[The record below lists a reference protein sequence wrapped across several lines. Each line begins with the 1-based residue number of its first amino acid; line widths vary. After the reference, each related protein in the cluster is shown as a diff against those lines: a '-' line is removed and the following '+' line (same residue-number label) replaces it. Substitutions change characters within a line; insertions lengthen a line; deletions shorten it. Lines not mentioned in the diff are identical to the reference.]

1 MSARNPCDL
10 RILGPVPLFA
20 EYGKSI
26 SLNCTMRC
34 PNSAK
39 GWETSLKKTELS
51 EGSYWTWTTVAIGEW
66 VSYPQCYVID
76 VEGDVSVTNT
86 TIKAYQP
93 PENVSISLPPL
104 MQVGHPYF
112 FTCSVQAVAP
122 MEYFTM
128 FLRKGNTT
136 LHATSYHN
144 VFGNSNFTH
153 SQIIIAQRAD
163 HGVEYT
169 CLARLYLTPSGELFE
184 KSASVL
190 VHTFGLPKE
199 PTIDVLD
206 YMELGSVVMA
216 TCKVAEAF
224 PLEDVEV
231 ALQFDGRDL
240 NVSVTRDNDMLT
252 LEGAV
257 PSDWPGKHML
267 ACQATVSP
275 KGEAKTVER
284 FVYIYSFPEP
294 YLNIQDVNT
303 LAGQDVNITCVLQK
317 SDPREALVVI
327 KGNATLKT
335 CKGRTEIS
343 CSHIL
348 RIEKEDHNRKI
359 TCEATLGF
367 LNIFKTA
374 SFVLNV
380 SYAPD
385 FSPSLCQDTV
395 TWMEGAQ
402 ATFFCEADGNPLSHV
417 ECTKDG
423 RDNLITGWSEV
434 TRNQSGVYQCLA
446 TNIHGHRVKNVTVRV
461 EYGPEFSDSLC
472 PSSLTWVE
480 GTPYMF
486 SCEADGSPEPHI
498 NCSKDDEINAIGHR
512 LEVSRHDSG
521 TYRCKASNRHGVA
534 VKNVTVIVEYAP
546 KFNSSLCSKTH
557 TWVEGAQAIIP
568 SCEAVGNPPPH
579 VQCTNNAGV
588 NVRWNGSEITRN
600 QSGIYQCLA
609 TNKHGHDAINIAV
622 TVEYGPAFSEFT
634 CPSTLM
640 WVEGTAATFS
650 CEADGRP
657 TPRVECT
664 KDGGPNAIR
673 HWPTVTRHDAGTY
686 RCNTSNRHGV
696 ALKNVA
702 VRVEY
707 KPGFSDTLCPSSVT
721 WVEGT
726 DVTSACQ
733 ASGNPTPYI
742 ECIQEGGTKTLTN
755 WSHITRYD
763 YGTYQCHASNIH
775 GFDVKNVTVTVEYG
789 PEFTDVLC
797 PSSQMWVEGDQDIFT
812 CNADGNPAPVVKCFV
827 DDRPDVQGHGP
838 GITRPHSGLYQCKAS
853 NLHGIALKNVT
864 VVTQYPP
871 KFNDALCLSLLT
883 WTEGSL
889 TTFSCEADGNPT
901 PSVKCTKDGI
911 DKPVNQWLKISRND
925 SGFYQCIARNSH
937 GSDVWNVEVIVEY
950 KPDITCIEIIPSE
963 SIYRGQKVTLK
974 CQANGFPGP
983 TYHWRTPYN
992 SSLTYSP
999 DNSTVTIMAAEF
1011 QHGGVYECEVRNK
1024 HGSNRQQKEIH
1035 VKDILPIILGVVIGA
1050 LALVGMAGISLKIYL
1065 LHRAEISQ
1073 EYQVSRAQGVAK
1085 EENSTNTYTKMAQFQ
1100 ICDT

>member
-1 MSARNPCDL
+1 MNRGLGLVCPCISHLGVWLLLAVSARNPCDL

-380 SYAPD
+380 S
-385 FSPSLCQDTV
+385 
-395 TWMEGAQ
+395 
-402 ATFFCEADGNPLSHV
+402 
-417 ECTKDG
+417 
-423 RDNLITGWSEV
+423 
-434 TRNQSGVYQCLA
+434 
-446 TNIHGHRVKNVTVRV
+446 
-461 EYGPEFSDSLC
+461 
-472 PSSLTWVE
+472 
-480 GTPYMF
+480 
-486 SCEADGSPEPHI
+486 
-498 NCSKDDEINAIGHR
+498 
-512 LEVSRHDSG
+512 
-521 TYRCKASNRHGVA
+521 
-534 VKNVTVIVEYAP
+534 YAP